1 MAGRR
6 DSGAPSGAAGTGSAA
21 GTAGARARLARVA
34 LLALLA
40 LPATGAAAQPPEER
54 FTPSPSPTVAM
65 PRLTPSDSAQTT
77 GLTPGAALQ
86 PAPVPAPPLSP
97 IQVPGPPPAALR
109 TSASPAAPGPAKPAR
124 PTPLPAQPP
133 TTAATPAEPPAP
145 PAPSPPPPPPPVPDR
160 PPAAVSVT
168 RRAVVAT
175 AAVKLRAAPRSDAR
189 ALDQFERGD
198 RLEALGP
205 AVNGWVPV
213 GRNGRS
219 LGYVAADYLADATK
233 PTEAKPALGRYAKAS
248 REDKGC
254 ALPDDIPTA
263 RRRAPLPAG
272 SVARVLADAN
282 LRVAPACDA
291 RVEDVLESGERVTV
305 LEAAGS
311 WYRVGRKGRTL
322 GYVGAA
328 LLGAAKSR

>member
-6 DSGAPSGAAGTGSAA
+6 DSGVPSGAAGTGSAA

-40 LPATGAAAQPPEER
+40 LPATGAGAGAAARPPEER
-54 FTPSPSPTVAM
+54 FTPAAPAPTVAM
-65 PRLTPSDSAQTT
+65 PRLTPSGSAQAT
-77 GLTPGAALQ
+77 GLTPGTVLQ

-97 IQVPGPPPAALR
+97 IQVPGPPPVTPR
-109 TSASPAAPGPAKPAR
+109 PSASPAAPGPAKPPH
-124 PTPLPAQPP
+124 PTQPP
-133 TTAATPAEPPAP
+133 ALPPKVAAAPAGPPAP
-145 PAPSPPPPPPPVPDR
+145 PVPDK
-160 PPAAVSVT
+160 PPAAVSAA

-175 AAVKLRAAPRSDAR
+175 AAVKLRAAPRPDAR

-219 LGYVAADYLADATK
+219 LGYVAADYLADAAK

-305 LEAAGS
+305 LEVTGS